1 VPALPF
7 RERKGERRG
16 TLPEERATIN
26 EAATES
32 DVSFRVLSDVARLLV
47 SESDLTRLLESIADA
62 VAALIPYDGLV
73 LYQADPVLRELRPMF
88 ARHPRA
94 DEIYRRAALPF
105 GDGLTGFGAEHREAV
120 MSNDGEGERQDALVD
135 GHPSEES
142 VMSVPLLA
150 RDELKGMLNLCRF
163 GSDNWFVASDLD
175 MAKRFAELAALALD
189 NAHIRM
195 KLESEIITDHLTGL
209 HNHRY
214 FQERLAEEVR
224 RSGRSGSPVSVL
236 LIDVDNFK
244 RINEQDSPLEGDL
257 VLSGLGTLLRVEAR
271 PEDVICRVG
280 GDDFGVILPGTFAR
294 EAELM
299 AERLRERVAEAAFNG
314 LGTRITVSMGIAEA
328 PTHTSVPGELMACAN
343 NALMQAKTAGKNR
356 VESYVAGEWSGV
368 RAVPEEKSRMAGQ
381 LKMLQGL
388 AGKLNRLL
396 DVRQIGEALISELHG
411 LIDND
416 AVRVYLL
423 DPDGVTLRPIAF
435 RSTRDEYSGQTE
447 EGLTIDVG
455 DGITGRVAETGESI
469 YAPDAQRCEFA
480 EDIPGTPAV
489 DESVLVVPLKFGA
502 RVIGTIA
509 VTQLGLGRFDAD
521 DLRVMEA
528 LASHV
533 AVAVE
538 NARLFDEERQSA
550 ETANAL
556 LRVSKALTRRS
567 AVEDVVEELVG
578 SCADLFEGGRISV
591 WLRDKAGTF
600 RCAAESGNSLEAAQR
615 LFAVEIPTE
624 VASRYLLSMDEPFFL
639 PEGVVVD
646 ASAAFGFSAVD
657 TGPTLVAPIRW
668 DRDGLAA
675 ILITGRPGWRI
686 LGRHLR
692 LAKGIADMSSLALGN
707 AQRFADMEKAFMET
721 VEVLANALEAKDSY
735 THGHARQVGR
745 MALTVG
751 TEMGMGEEEQ
761 HLLELAGVFHDIGKI
776 GVSESII
783 NKPGALDD
791 DEWEQI
797 RRHPDIGDQIMAPVA
812 FLEPIRPLIRASH
825 ERWDGAGYPDGLAGE
840 DIPLGARIVAVCD
853 AWHAMT
859 SDRAYRRALPAA
871 EALRRIREAA
881 GTQFD
886 PGVVDAFLAAHGKGL
901 ISFEGHQHVERRRR

>member
-7 RERKGERRG
+7 RVRKGERRG
-16 TLPEERATIN
+16 TLPQERVTAN
-26 EAATES
+26 DPMSEPDA
-32 DVSFRVLSDVARLLV
+32 SFRVLSEVARLLV

-62 VAALIPYDGLV
+62 VATLIPYDGLV

-94 DEIYRRAALPF
+94 EEIYRRNAVAF
-105 GDGLTGFGAEHREAV
+105 GEGLTGFGAEHREAV
-120 MSNDGEGERQDALVD
+120 MSNDGERDPRH
-135 GHPSEES
+135 GHGADQSSGES
-142 VMSVPLLA
+142 VISVPLLA
-150 RDELKGMLNLCRF
+150 REELKGMLDLSRF
-163 GSDNWFVASDLD
+163 GSDNGFVASDLD

-214 FQERLAEEVR
+214 FQERLAEEVH
-224 RSGRSGSPVSVL
+224 RSGRSGNPVSVL

-294 EAELM
+294 EAEAM
-299 AERLRERVAEAAFNG
+299 AERLRGRVAEAAFNG
-314 LGTRITVSMGIAEA
+314 FGTRITVSMGIAEA
-328 PTHTSVPGELMACAN
+328 PLHTSVPSELMACAS
-343 NALMQAKTAGKNR
+343 NALMQAKSAGKNR

-381 LKMLQGL
+381 IKTMQGL

-396 DVRQIGEALISELHG
+396 DVGQIGEALISELHG
-411 LIDND
+411 LIDYD

-423 DPDGVTLRPIAF
+423 DPDGATLRPISF
-435 RSTRDEYSGQTE
+435 HTTREEYAGQTE
-447 EGLTIDVG
+447 EGLTIEVG
-455 DGITGRVAETGESI
+455 EGITGRVAETGESI

-533 AVAVE
+533 AVALE

-556 LRVSKALTRRS
+556 LRVSRALTRRS

-578 SCADLFEGGRISV
+578 SCIDLFEDGRISV

-600 RCAAESGNSLEAAQR
+600 RCSAQSGHPLEAAQR
-615 LFAVEIPTE
+615 MFTVEAPTDT
-624 VASRYLLSMDEPFFL
+624 AQRYLLSMDEPFFL

-646 ASAAFGFSAVD
+646 ASASFGFAAGD
-657 TGPTLVAPIRW
+657 AGPTLVAPIRW
-668 DRDGLAA
+668 DQDGLAA

-692 LAKGIADMSSLALGN
+692 LAKGIADMASLALGN

-745 MALTVG
+745 MAMSVG
-751 TEMGMGEEEQ
+751 LEMGMEEEQ
-761 HLLELAGVFHDIGKI
+761 QRVLELAGVFHDIGKI
-776 GVSESII
+776 GVSENII

-791 DEWEQI
+791 DEWQEI
-797 RRHPDIGDQIMAPVA
+797 RKHPDIGDQIMAPVA
-812 FLEPIRPLIRASH
+812 FLDPIRPLIRASH

-840 DIPLGARIVAVCD
+840 DIPMGARVIAVCD

-859 SDRAYRRALPAA
+859 SDRAYRRALPAK

-881 GTQFD
+881 GSQFD
-886 PGVVDAFLAAHGKGL
+886 PAVVDAFLAARAKGL
-901 ISFEGHQHVERRRR
+901 IPDDHVHAKGHAR